1 MRIGAE
7 SEAVLLRDI
16 SDGFTKS
23 LNASAFRLT
32 VPRCGNLPVATGT
45 ATDSALHESINAKK
59 KNYHFSKGGV
69 FFLLTC
75 PLMSDT

>member
-59 KNYHFSKGGV
+59 NTIIFLREGCFFS
-69 FFLLTC
+69 
-75 PLMSDT
+75 